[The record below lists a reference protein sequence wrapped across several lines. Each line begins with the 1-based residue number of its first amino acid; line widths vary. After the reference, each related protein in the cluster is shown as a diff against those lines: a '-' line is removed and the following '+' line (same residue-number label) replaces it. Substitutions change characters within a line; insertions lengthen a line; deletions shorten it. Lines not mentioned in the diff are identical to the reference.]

1 MNDDAFNLSI
11 RKFLKQFGVSAQRVI
26 ERSVEDA
33 LKAGVLKGSE
43 SFTAR
48 AILKVDALGIEETIE
63 AEISLA

>member
-1 MNDDAFNLSI
+1 MNDEAFNLSI
-11 RKFLKQFGVSAQRVI
+11 RKFLKQFGVSAQRII

-33 LKAGVLKGSE
+33 VKAGVLTGSE

-48 AILKVDALGIEETIE
+48 AILKVDTLGIEETIE

>member
-1 MNDDAFNLSI
+1 MNDEAFNLSI

-33 LKAGVLKGSE
+33 VKAGALTGTE

-48 AILKVDALGIEETIE
+48 AILKVDALGIEETVE

>member
-33 LKAGVLKGSE
+33 VKAGGLKGTE

-63 AEISLA
+63 AEISLV

>member
-11 RKFLKQFGVSAQRVI
+11 RKFLKQFGVSAQRII

-33 LKAGVLKGSE
+33 VKAGALQGTE

-48 AILKVDALGIEETIE
+48 AILKVERLGIEETID